1 MLNKMITPL
10 AVRAMA
16 LKDRGYKIK
25 VRDDELKITKDSK
38 VDDVRIN
45 CIYTKKEIDDLI
57 QNTKSEINDNSLFE
71 LRESDQL
78 YLYKPSLITQSSKY
92 YEMIWNIDPNYE
104 IPLQLEFEFKDYLFG
119 HTWSLIWDGHS
130 WTGNNV
136 VNLSFNKQ
144 STVRNNNGS
153 PAIVVRHN
161 DYIAKWIRCFVDTV
175 KDSDNY
181 ATILSKYVTNW
192 RVMYADG
199 TIINVSDDNVK
210 LGESPHYDNID
221 VQQFGVKVSN
231 DVSSKNMLYV
241 LADININGFVTP
253 LKWDLNITTPIN
265 LHYLNTRDNN
275 PVIESFTYIREVKH
289 SNKSIP
295 EENTNNDI
303 HIYIEKEYFEQKP
316 DTADETYNPFDIM
329 ITQQFYEVKP
339 DPRECTTITTDNNIY
354 SSKIIWADNIM
365 TMRRDLNV
373 VGGTV
378 DVLAYDYS
386 VLRAII
392 NGIQEQLRLQAA
404 YNEYIDSIRKGL
416 AIASDIITILS
427 GAVNMVKD
435 LSTLSMTGEN
445 MNINTYRTEDFTFP
459 GMGGP
464 NDDYPGG
471 KQPISGKF
479 LLDMDTSA
487 AGQVLKRFIPTQ
499 TEIPAATSSLTATD
513 LVLNAMNSLTQ
524 IGTTTTTL
532 IAGGLTLDRVP
543 EMIEGVRTIQQSI
556 QTITDSVRELR
567 RRWREHRDNTIVD
580 HTVEN
585 TDEME
590 LDDLDVDD
598 DRVETPTTRL
608 THDTTTNAGSGFGDH
623 NLESLSNL
631 TDEELLALNS
641 SDVHVDQIGNDLILI
656 TSVTTGEVVYIRR
669 RDHVQSITTP
679 ERIRFNSRRRVD
691 TTSTWSYDGRT
702 ALEIEQM
709 LLSDRI
715 LFENTHP
722 ELQFVRNSD
731 VDTGVDWTE
740 VRDSTGRTVAII
752 DVTMLT
758 RTSVDG
764 DGISINNHG
773 SSVNV
778 NSDGIHVN
786 DDTRELI
793 ANEYN
798 VVVVNHELTPTDDA
812 DVVIPGTTITLGDIE
827 QMDWFQRH
835 RLANEINGLRF
846 RDNDDHTEVVYKNNV
861 IGVIDR
867 RHINQVTIN
876 DNQITL
882 TNPDNQ
888 LTLTDHDIQ
897 WMRDHDEQHRSTLR
911 GFISNI
917 NNRLEEIN
925 MDMEW
930 LLDHPSLTDRYV
942 VCRGSRILVP
952 IVDAV
957 LYIPRSIRKAST
969 YSLEGESIPNK
980 LSLQPLIDWCKST
993 ESDLSL
999 IHI

>member
-1 MLNKMITPL
+1 
-10 AVRAMA
+10 
-16 LKDRGYKIK
+16 
-25 VRDDELKITKDSK
+25 
-38 VDDVRIN
+38 
-45 CIYTKKEIDDLI
+45 
-57 QNTKSEINDNSLFE
+57 
-71 LRESDQL
+71 
-78 YLYKPSLITQSSKY
+78 
-92 YEMIWNIDPNYE
+92 MIWNIDPNYE

-231 DVSSKNMLYV
+231 DVSSNNMLYV

-329 ITQQFYEVKP
+329 IAQQFYEVKP

-532 IAGGLTLDRVP
+532 IVVGLTLDRVP
-543 EMIEGVRTIQQSI
+543 EMIDGVR
-556 QTITDSVRELR
+556 
-567 RRWREHRDNTIVD
+567 
-580 HTVEN
+580 
-585 TDEME
+585 
-590 LDDLDVDD
+590 
-598 DRVETPTTRL
+598 
-608 THDTTTNAGSGFGDH
+608 
-623 NLESLSNL
+623 
-631 TDEELLALNS
+631 
-641 SDVHVDQIGNDLILI
+641 
-656 TSVTTGEVVYIRR
+656 
-669 RDHVQSITTP
+669 
-679 ERIRFNSRRRVD
+679 
-691 TTSTWSYDGRT
+691 
-702 ALEIEQM
+702 
-709 LLSDRI
+709 
-715 LFENTHP
+715 
-722 ELQFVRNSD
+722 
-731 VDTGVDWTE
+731 
-740 VRDSTGRTVAII
+740 
-752 DVTMLT
+752 
-758 RTSVDG
+758 
-764 DGISINNHG
+764 
-773 SSVNV
+773 
-778 NSDGIHVN
+778 
-786 DDTRELI
+786 
-793 ANEYN
+793 
-798 VVVVNHELTPTDDA
+798 
-812 DVVIPGTTITLGDIE
+812 VI
-827 QMDWFQRH
+827 
-835 RLANEINGLRF
+835 
-846 RDNDDHTEVVYKNNV
+846 
-861 IGVIDR
+861 
-867 RHINQVTIN
+867 
-876 DNQITL
+876 
-882 TNPDNQ
+882 
-888 LTLTDHDIQ
+888 
-897 WMRDHDEQHRSTLR
+897 
-911 GFISNI
+911 
-917 NNRLEEIN
+917 
-925 MDMEW
+925 
-930 LLDHPSLTDRYV
+930 
-942 VCRGSRILVP
+942 
-952 IVDAV
+952 
-957 LYIPRSIRKAST
+957 
-969 YSLEGESIPNK
+969 
-980 LSLQPLIDWCKST
+980 
-993 ESDLSL
+993 
-999 IHI
+999 